1 MPHLLK
7 EWPNVSQRLREAS
20 RVLLLFDYDG
30 TLTPIVSRPEL
41 ATLSPEVRQL
51 LENLSVKRRYLVGVI
66 SGRSLDDVR
75 GKVKVPGITYA
86 GNHGLEIAG
95 PGVNFLHPGASELRP
110 VLSRICRDLTQ
121 RLGQYQGVI
130 VENKGLTLSVH
141 SRMTPDQLVRQVES
155 AFDST
160 VAPFQASGQVRVTY
174 GKKVSEVRPNVEW
187 HKGRAIAKLLELY
200 PEVSLAVFFG
210 DDVTDEDGFTAVQD
224 VDGIAV
230 FVGPADHTTRANYR
244 VDSPEQ
250 VAEALQLMAQL

>member
-7 EWPNVSQRLREAS
+7 EWPQVSQRLREAS

-41 ATLSPEVRQL
+41 AVLSSEVRRL
-51 LENLSVKRRYLVGVI
+51 LEKLSVKSKFVVGVI
-66 SGRSLDDVR
+66 SGRSLDEVR
-75 GKVKVPGITYA
+75 EKVQVAGITYA

-95 PGVNFLHPGASELRP
+95 PGVDFLHPEAGELRP
-110 VLSRICRDLTQ
+110 VLCLIYQYLAQ
-121 RLGQYQGVI
+121 RLGEYQGVI

-141 SRMTPDQLVRQVES
+141 SRLTPDQLLQQVES
-155 AFDST
+155 TFNAT
-160 VAPFQASGQVRVTY
+160 VAPFQAAGQVKITF

-200 PEVSLAVFFG
+200 PEASLAVFFG
-210 DDVTDEDGFTAVQD
+210 DDVTDEDGFAAMQE
-224 VDGIAV
+224 VDGIGV
-230 FVGPADHTTRANYR
+230 FVGPADHPTRANYR

-250 VAEALQLMAQL
+250 VAEALRLMVQL